1 MHTGMLYAADNIQQ
15 ALLGVL
21 RRVTSRGRLLKR
33 SCTQD
38 VVFSRLIEVCLA
50 SCALWFDGEVSST
63 GVPPRLSAIS
73 VHASLCTQ
81 VLDAEVS
88 GTAVPPRS
96 SAKDW
101 PRRCVPE
108 RLCLGV
114 RFQVPLHLL
123 ESLHFPLLSSSERRC
138 VRERLLLGHRVRR
151 CQLVSRQWRA
161 NAAEHPGV

>member
-38 VVFSRLIEVCLA
+38 VVFSRLVEVCLA
-50 SCALWFDGEVSST
+50 SCAPWFDGEVSST

-114 RFQVPLHLL
+114 CCYR
-123 ESLHFPLLSSSERRC
+123 
-138 VRERLLLGHRVRR
+138 VRYGCACSFLLLLVRIPL
-151 CQLVSRQWRA
+151 CTAACIAEVSNTTVPARFTA
-161 NAAEHPGV
+161 